1 MSSDRHSFA
10 QELRSIRT
18 QRDLTLAALA
28 DSSGLSLTHISNLE
42 LGRRAPSPEHAEA
55 LAVALALHPA
65 ERRHWLMQAGLAHV
79 PPGLREAVVAALRES

>member
-1 MSSDRHSFA
+1 
-10 QELRSIRT
+10 LRSIRT

-55 LAVALALHPA
+55 LAVALALRPA
-65 ERRHWLMQAGLAHV
+65 ERRHWLMLAGLAHV